1 MMRLVV
7 PARPRR
13 AAIRG
18 FWLTMGIWAGLI
30 TALLVPLGIA
40 SRLGTAIL
48 AAGLVFLGAQFRPR
62 EAAQLY
68 RLWARVSRLYAR
80 ITRLVLLRLCHG
92 VVLLGVGRAG
102 STLQLARPRVDE
114 SLWAQRSTLAIEAYQ
129 NQFEAL
135 NGTVPRGPWATM
147 ATWAIR
153 SGNVWTLVLV
163 PFLAL
168 IAALET
174 DDRQQFPAGIYTLF

>member
-1 MMRLVV
+1 MIRLVV

-13 AAIRG
+13 AAFRG
-18 FWLTMGIWAGLI
+18 FWLTMGVWAGLG
-30 TALLVPLGIA
+30 TALIVPIGLAPRLGAAVLAAALVVLA
-40 SRLGTAIL
+40 SRLRA
-48 AAGLVFLGAQFRPR
+48 R
-62 EAAQLY
+62 EAEQLY
-68 RLWARVSRLYAR
+68 RLWARASRFYAR

-92 VVLLGVGRAG
+92 VVLVGAGLAG
-102 STLQLARPRVDE
+102 STLRLAPSPPGE
-114 SLWAQRSTLAIEAYQ
+114 SLWVDRSTLSTAAYR

-153 SGNVWTLVLV
+153 SGNVWAVVLV